1 MVAIVLEWFMKDVH
15 LLESVNFTYIS
26 VLYLIIHIFIYG
38 SRMRELIFPL
48 MVHLI
53 SSQECYPWYQLII

>member
-1 MVAIVLEWFMKDVH
+1 MKDVH

-26 VLYLIIHIFIYG
+26 VLYLIIHTFIYG
-38 SRMRELIFPL
+38 TRMRELSFPL

-53 SSQECYPWYQLII
+53 SSEERYPWYQLII